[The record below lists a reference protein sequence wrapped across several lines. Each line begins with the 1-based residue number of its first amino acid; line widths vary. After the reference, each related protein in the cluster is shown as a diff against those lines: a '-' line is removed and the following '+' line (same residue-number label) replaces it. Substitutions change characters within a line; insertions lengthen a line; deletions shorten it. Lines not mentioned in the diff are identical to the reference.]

1 VSIVQ
6 HIVTLEAL
14 VDCDASIKSAA
25 ARLAEARAQID
36 GLRTEREGL
45 QERVDADTASVNEM
59 EKTRSELIQELRQ
72 MENQISRSRERL
84 GRSRNEREVNAA
96 ERELDELRKLQRD
109 RDGEVK
115 KLVTLCDEAGETI
128 EANETRCTELS
139 AQLEG
144 SLEGVTQTINQS
156 EAELGEHNAR
166 RTGITE
172 KLPSLTY
179 RRYQSMHE
187 RGKTP
192 VAKTNDGT
200 CQGCYV
206 AIPPM
211 VYHQMLSQ
219 RRFEECSSCHRI
231 LYYVAPEPEK
241 AEEANESD
249 AVDAEVAVAESAA
262 KTEEKGA
269 VEAPADQG

>member
-1 VSIVQ
+1 MSIVQ
-6 HIVTLEAL
+6 HIVILEAL
-14 VDCDASIKSAA
+14 VDCDASIQSAGS
-25 ARLAEARAQID
+25 RLEEARAQID
-36 GLRTEREGL
+36 GLRVEREGL
-45 QERVDADTASVNEM
+45 QVRIDADTASVNEM

-109 RDGEVK
+109 REGEVK
-115 KLVTLCDEAGETI
+115 KLVALCDEAGETI
-128 EANETRCTELS
+128 ETNESRCTELG

-156 EAELGEHNAR
+156 EAELGEQSAR
-166 RTGITE
+166 RVGIADS
-172 KLPSLTY
+172 LPSLTY

-206 AIPPM
+206 SIPPM

-219 RRFEECSSCHRI
+219 LRFEECSTCHRI
-231 LYYVAPEPEK
+231 LYYAPPEPEK
-241 AEEANESD
+241 PEEANESS
-249 AVDAEVAVAESAA
+249 AVDDEVAVADSAA
-262 KTEEKGA
+262 NTEENSS